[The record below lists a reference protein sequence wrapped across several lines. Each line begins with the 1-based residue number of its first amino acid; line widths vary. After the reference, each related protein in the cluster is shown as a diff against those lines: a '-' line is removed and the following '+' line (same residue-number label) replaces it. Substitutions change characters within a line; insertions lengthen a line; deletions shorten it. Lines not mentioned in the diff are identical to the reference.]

1 MEYRI
6 EIIKNA
12 PNFKGIEG
20 MKVLTFTSPITKE
33 KRIDGP
39 INLCDY
45 DQYYEWLRKETNKY
59 NISISDNLE
68 DFKEEFMSDPGQF
81 MPFVQEG
88 LLEYIKTPTTIDIRV
103 YNLNYEY
110 YFEKQ
115 LQNCIH

>member
-68 DFKEEFMSDPGQF
+68 DFKEGFISDPGEF
-81 MPFVQEG
+81 MPFIQEDS
-88 LLEYIKTPTTIDIRV
+88 LEYVKIPTMEDMNE
-103 YNLNYEY
+103 YNSNYEC

-115 LQNCIH
+115 LQK